1 MARILKTV
9 RAELDLD
16 EIWLFIAT
24 DNVGAADALI
34 DAIAQTARRLAE
46 QPLMG
51 RARPE
56 LAPEIRSFTVGR
68 YVLFY
73 RPLPNGVELV
83 RAIHSARDLP
93 TLAGEGGFTD

>member
-1 MARILKTV
+1 MAKILKTV

-24 DNVGAADALI
+24 DNVAAADALI
-34 DAIAQTARRLAE
+34 DAIGQTACRLAE

-56 LAPEIRSFTVGR
+56 LAPEIRSFPVDR
-68 YVLFY
+68 YILFY
-73 RPLPNGVELV
+73 RPVPNGVEII

-93 TLAGEGGFTD
+93 TLAREGGFTD